1 MRATATHA
9 IHPSRTVRT
18 ARTIR
23 MLVLLGSLTSSACGL
38 FDKNESPTSPTPVT
52 GPPAPNAAVHYTALG
67 ASDTNGIGSSVPCAP
82 FDACP
87 NGMSYVSVLERTLRS
102 GGRSVTL
109 TNRGIIG
116 AVLSPTIESIARQY
130 GRNVT
135 ANFLVRE
142 APFVPRETTL
152 VTIFGGGN
160 DVNALVEAV
169 EAGAGSADTRAYLD
183 AQIRAFGSD
192 YDRLVRAVRDRASDT
207 FIIVINLPNFANM
220 PYARG
225 YGESRRRL
233 MQHLSVGFSREAN
246 RQAATGIVVLDLM
259 CDARSYEGSQYSSD
273 GFHPNDAGYA
283 YLAQRLAAIV
293 NGSPSTPAASCSQM
307 TAVPP
312 L

>member
-1 MRATATHA
+1 MR
-9 IHPSRTVRT
+9 RTVT
-18 ARTIR
+18 
-23 MLVLLGSLTSSACGL
+23 LLAILFSSACGL
-38 FDKNESPTSPTPVT
+38 FEKNESPTSPTPVS
-52 GPPAPNAAVHYTALG
+52 GPPAPNAAIHYTALG
-67 ASDTNGIGSSVPCAP
+67 ASDTNGVGGSVPCPP
-82 FDACP
+82 FDACV
-87 NGMSYVSVLERTLRS
+87 NGTSYVSVLERTLRS

-116 AVLSPTIESIARQY
+116 AVLSPTVETIARQY

-135 ANFLVRE
+135 GNFVDRE

-169 EAGAGSADTRAYLD
+169 EAGAGGSDTRTYLD

-192 YDRLVRAVRDRASDT
+192 YDRLMKAVRDRASGA
-207 FIIVINLPNFANM
+207 FIIVVNLPNFANL

-233 MQHLSVGFSREAN
+233 IQHLSVGFSREAN
-246 RQAATGIVVLDLM
+246 RQAATGVVVLDLM
-259 CDARSYEGSQYSSD
+259 CDARSYDGSQYSSD

-293 NGSPSTPAASCSQM
+293 NGGASTPASSCSQM
-307 TAVPP
+307 TVVPS

>member
-1 MRATATHA
+1 MR
-9 IHPSRTVRT
+9 RTLRT
-18 ARTIR
+18 TRTTRTIR
-23 MLVLLGSLTSSACGL
+23 TSRTLRTFLLLTCVTSSACGL
-38 FDKNESPTSPTPVT
+38 FEKNESPTSPTPVG
-52 GPPAPNAAVHYTALG
+52 GPPAPNAAIFYTALG

-82 FDACP
+82 FDACA

-102 GGRSVTL
+102 GGRAVTL

-135 ANFLVRE
+135 ANFVDRE

-169 EAGAGSADTRAYLD
+169 EAGAGGTDTRAYLD

-192 YDRLVRAVRDRASDT
+192 YDRLVRDVRERASAA
-207 FIIVINLPNFANM
+207 FIVVLNLPNFANL

-225 YGESRRRL
+225 YGEPRRRL

-246 RQAATGIVVLDLM
+246 RQAGQGVVVLDLM
-259 CDARSYEGSQYSSD
+259 CDPQSYDGSRYSSD

-293 NGSPSTPAASCSQM
+293 NGAASAPAASCSQM
-307 TAVPP
+307 TVVPP

>member
-1 MRATATHA
+1 MRAIRT
-9 IHPSRTVRT
+9 SRTTRT
-18 ARTIR
+18 LIFLATLI
-23 MLVLLGSLTSSACGL
+23 SSACGL
-38 FDKNESPTSPTPVT
+38 FEKNESPTSPTPVS
-52 GPPAPNAAVHYTALG
+52 GPPAPSAAIHYTALG
-67 ASDTNGIGSSVPCAP
+67 ASDTNGIGSSVPCPP
-82 FDACP
+82 FDACA

-102 GGRSVTL
+102 GGRAVTL

-116 AVLSPTIESIARQY
+116 AVLSPAIESIARQY

-135 ANFLVRE
+135 GNFVDRE

-169 EAGAGSADTRAYLD
+169 EAGAGGSDTRAYLD
-183 AQIRAFGSD
+183 TQIRAFGTD
-192 YDRLVRAVRDRASDT
+192 YDRLIRAVRDRAAGA
-207 FIIVINLPNFANM
+207 FIVVINLPNFSNL

-246 RQAATGIVVLDLM
+246 RQSGQGIVVLDLM
-259 CDARSYEGSQYSSD
+259 CDARSYDGSQYSSD

-293 NGSPSTPAASCSQM
+293 NGGAATPAASCSEM
-307 TAVPP
+307 TAVLP

>member
-1 MRATATHA
+1 MSRAAMDT
-9 IHPSRTVRT
+9 IRTLRT
-18 ARTIR
+18 RRTTRTI
-23 MLVLLGSLTSSACGL
+23 LLLTSLVGPACGL
-38 FDKNESPTSPTPVT
+38 FEKNESPTSPTPVS

-67 ASDTNGIGSSVPCAP
+67 ASDTNGVGSSVPCVP

-87 NGMSYVSVLERTLRS
+87 NGMSYVAVLERTLRS

-116 AVLSPTIESIARQY
+116 AVLSPTIETIARQY

-135 ANFLVRE
+135 GNFIDRE

-169 EAGAGSADTRAYLD
+169 EAGAGGSETRAYLD

-192 YDRLVRAVRDRASDT
+192 YDRLVRAVRDRASAA
-207 FIIVINLPNFANM
+207 FVIVINVPNFANL

-233 MQHLSVGFSREAN
+233 MQYLSVGFSREAN
-246 RQAATGIVVLDLM
+246 RQAGQGVVVLDLM

-293 NGSPSTPAASCSQM
+293 NGAPSTPAASCSQM
-307 TAVPP
+307 TVVPP
-312 L
+312 I